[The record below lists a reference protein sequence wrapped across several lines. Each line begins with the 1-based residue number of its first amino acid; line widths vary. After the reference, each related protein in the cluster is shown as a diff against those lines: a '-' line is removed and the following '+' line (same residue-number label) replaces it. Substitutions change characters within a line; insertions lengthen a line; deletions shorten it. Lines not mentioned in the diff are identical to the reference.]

1 MEYIAPASV
10 AGSKHGTKLLSFCS
24 VYAFLRYI
32 RNYLSGSSQ
41 NYEKHMGFCTASCM
55 VQYGFRRDVYLNFL
69 VRVSEYKDLDSKSV
83 TDSGDYVYIGCI
95 LSERVCLMETGLKMP
110 KKVETNY

>member
-1 MEYIAPASV
+1 MEYMASASV
-10 AGSKHGTKLLSFCS
+10 AGSKHSTKRLSFYS
-24 VYAFLRYI
+24 IYTFLCYI
-32 RNYLSGSSQ
+32 RNHLSSSAQ
-41 NYEKHMGFCTASCM
+41 NYEKYMGFCTASCM
-55 VQYGFRRDVYLNFL
+55 VQYCFRRDVYLNFL

-95 LSERVCLMETGLKMP
+95 LSERVCPMRTGLKMP

>member
-69 VRVSEYKDLDSKSV
+69 VRFPKSENLDCRSGSN
-83 TDSGDYVYIGCI
+83 SGDYACI
-95 LSERVCLMETGLKMP
+95 ACFFGKRTE
-110 KKVETNY
+110 